1 MTVCNNRYLVSML
14 FKRNMTTIIAFIW
27 ISTNIYFLLFLNTV
41 YIFFYSIVKPSN
53 VSRKTGHKHW
63 CLRLSVPV
71 FWALKKLDQYRM
83 ETSHLPASSLIDKA
97 CDEHSMKHNSS
108 INQMK
113 VSKAFPQ
120 INLTLLSVLNYASC
134 RIMGCRLWSFPSD
147 ANVHPHA
154 PLLKPPIC

>member
-1 MTVCNNRYLVSML
+1 MYSDSMHSLHKLPIDLEHCDVKTATVTRTLGSGDFVFVMTVCNNRYLVSML
-14 FKRNMTTIIAFIW
+14 FKRNMTIIIAFIW
-27 ISTNIYFLLFLNTV
+27 LSTNIYFVLFLNTV
-41 YIFFYSIVKPSN
+41 YICYSIVKASN
-53 VSRKTGHKHW
+53 VSGKTGHKHW

-108 INQMK
+108 INQKK

-120 INLTLLSVLNYASC
+120 
-134 RIMGCRLWSFPSD
+134 RD
-147 ANVHPHA
+147 
-154 PLLKPPIC
+154 